1 MNQSAESPLRRPTCP
16 HPRRGTFLVYGA
28 AAAFI
33 IALRVATNGILGFHI
48 DELYYLATG
57 RHPAFG
63 YVDFPP
69 IVPILAR
76 LETGLL
82 GVTPWTLRL
91 LPALLGG
98 VNVILCGA
106 YVRKLGGSLRLQALA
121 LLIGVTEPMIVGTW
135 LFQTVIFDQVAWM
148 LSLYWFLCL
157 VLAPRPRTWILLGL
171 TLGIGLEVKY
181 LILPLIVGIGV
192 AILLTPPLRR
202 ELRTRYLWIAV
213 VLMLV
218 IWLPNVV
225 WQISNGDPTVR
236 YVLNHQGGI
245 QSGGGVASFL
255 LGFLVLLFLL
265 TPLWIAGAISLFR
278 HPELR
283 AIGIACAVPLVVYL
297 FVGKYYYPAPTIPI
311 VMAAGLLA
319 LSHIKRRQLRSALA
333 VMVAAASLLSLVTL
347 AKITLPITPAS
358 QLHATDLDTEEPDF
372 ASTVGWISITK
383 QMTAIYRALPPS
395 ERDTTV
401 IVSSDYGVAGALQ
414 VYGKATLLPESF
426 SPQLSDFF
434 WLPKHLAATD
444 ALMVGYDPSQVGW
457 MCASSKV
464 VAHLTVPYHVVNL
477 EQGAPI
483 TLCNLR
489 APLPE
494 LWGRLR
500 NFS

>member
-1 MNQSAESPLRRPTCP
+1 MNQSAESPLRRPTSP
-16 HPRRGTFLVYGA
+16 HPRRATFLVYGA

-33 IALRVATNGILGFHI
+33 IALHVATNGILGFHI

-192 AILLTPPLRR
+192 AILLTPTLRR
-202 ELRTRYLWIAV
+202 GLRTRYPWIAA

-225 WQISNGDPTVR
+225 WQISNGYPTVT

-255 LGFLVLLFLL
+255 LGFLVLLFLV

-278 HPELR
+278 HRELR

-297 FVGKYYYPAPTIPI
+297 FVGKYYYPAPTSPI

-319 LSHIKRRQLRSALA
+319 LSHIKRRQRRSTLA
-333 VMVAAASLLSLVTL
+333 VTVAVASLLSLVTL

-358 QLHATDLDTEEPDF
+358 QLHATGLDTEEPDF

-395 ERDTTV
+395 ARHDGHRLV
-401 IVSSDYGVAGALQ
+401 
-414 VYGKATLLPESF
+414 
-426 SPQLSDFF
+426 
-434 WLPKHLAATD
+434 
-444 ALMVGYDPSQVGW
+444 
-457 MCASSKV
+457 
-464 VAHLTVPYHVVNL
+464 
-477 EQGAPI
+477 
-483 TLCNLR
+483 
-489 APLPE
+489 
-494 LWGRLR
+494 RLR
-500 NFS
+500 RRRGPTGLRQGEAPSRELQSAAERLLLASKAPCCD